1 VNGGADY
8 NPLLFDRK
16 ESCCPGLQTLRGSIL
31 ACGPYASV
39 VTEEFVKRD
48 ALHHYNM
55 LYQPFRP
62 FLVTF
67 LGGAFV
73 GVLLCAISCFAL
85 QGTPRQ
91 AIYFVDCSR
100 EAQKSDTQQKA
111 GSADSPWTTLQE
123 VNGHTFAGGDELR
136 FKRGCVCRGILWPK
150 GSGSEFAPIR
160 MTSYGSGGRP
170 KIVAE
175 SASEEAL
182 KLYNQEYWDI
192 DSLDLSGANKFGV
205 FVSGDKGIL
214 HHIHLA
220 NLRVHDIGGAE
231 MKHKES
237 GLVVI
242 SPGSVDQRFDDVLVD
257 GVTAYN
263 TQEWVGI
270 MVGGGNF
277 GWPPESTWST
287 HVTIRDSVVH
297 DVQGDGIVLF
307 RVRDGRIAS
316 NVAWN
321 TGMQATESMG
331 TPNSIWTWMCRD
343 CVVEQNEA
351 FLSDSPGVDGGAFDI
366 DSGNT
371 NNSVVDNYGH
381 DTQGYCIA
389 VFAAGFTTHHSE
401 VRRNT
406 CLNNGRSPRMAKFQG
421 AIFLH
426 TWNDGKLDGLV
437 MEDNT
442 VYWNP
447 PGTAPVLINDAVFQ
461 GENGIFR
468 HNRIYSTSPWI
479 ITSDPSLHLE
489 GNQYSL
495 YSHDGALDGSWSYG
509 DRMFQGFANYQAQSG
524 QDAESTFRQIAMTNT
539 DSGFWPDSSAATPQL
554 DTAYRDLLSKPLM
567 AIEGGAGLHQQLG
580 GKWTMYAVLSGRL
593 DTAGLLDETT
603 RKQLTI
609 LRSLAA
615 QFHGNGLQTV
625 IALRRAAENVSG
637 NESLGNAISD
647 LDFDTAAFVAAPLT
661 DGHTLEEP
669 LLLFLSPERQ
679 VIKAWRGEFPGAA
692 ELSLAAHQK
701 LGNPAYSK
709 IGETK

>member
-1 VNGGADY
+1 MSYQPRRTFLHIRSLGIAFVC
-8 NPLLFDRK
+8 LLFCARCT
-16 ESCCPGLQTLRGSIL
+16 SGAQTAPRG
-31 ACGPYASV
+31 V
-39 VTEEFVKRD
+39 
-48 ALHHYNM
+48 
-55 LYQPFRP
+55 
-62 FLVTF
+62 
-67 LGGAFV
+67 
-73 GVLLCAISCFAL
+73 
-85 QGTPRQ
+85 
-91 AIYFVDCSR
+91 IYFVDCSS
-100 EAQKSDTQQKA
+100 EAEKKD
-111 GSADSPWTTLQE
+111 GRSADSPWATLE
-123 VNGHTFAGGDELR
+123 VLNGHTFAAGDEVR
-136 FKRGCVCRGILWPK
+136 FKRGSICHGILWPK
-150 GSGSEFAPIR
+150 GSGSDSAPIR
-160 MTSYGSGGRP
+160 VTAYGTGVRP

-175 SASEEAL
+175 SASDAAL
-182 KLYNQEYWDI
+182 KLFNQEYWNI

-205 FVSGDKGIL
+205 FISGDKGIL

-220 NLRVHDIGGAE
+220 NLLVHNVGGSE
-231 MKHKES
+231 MKNKES

-331 TPNSIWTWMCRD
+331 TPNAIWTWMCRD

-366 DSGNT
+366 DYGNT

-389 VFAAGFTTHHSE
+389 VFAAGFVTHHSE
-401 VRRNT
+401 VRGNT
-406 CLNNGRSPRMAKFQG
+406 CLNNARSPRMAQLQG

-437 MEDNT
+437 VEDNT

-447 PGTAPVLINDAVFQ
+447 PGTAPAVLNDAVFQ
-461 GENGIFR
+461 GENGIF
-468 HNRIYSTSPWI
+468 HNNRIYSTSPWM
-479 ITSDPSLHLE
+479 ITSNRSLHLE

-495 YSHDGALDGSWSYG
+495 YSHDGALDGRWSYG
-509 DRMFQGFANYQAQSG
+509 DRMFQGFADYQAQSG
-524 QDAESTFRQIAMTNT
+524 QDAGSTFRQVATTNT
-539 DSGFWPDSSAATPQL
+539 GLVFWPESSVATQQL
-554 DTAYRDLLSKPLM
+554 DTTYRDLLSKPLM
-567 AIEGGAGLHQQLG
+567 RIEDGAMLHQQLD
-580 GKWTMYAVLSGRL
+580 GKWTMYALLSGKL
-593 DTAGLLDETT
+593 DADRLLDETT
-603 RKQLTI
+603 RRQLTI
-609 LRSLAA
+609 LRSLAK
-615 QFHGNGLQTV
+615 QFHGNGLETV
-625 IALRRAAENVSG
+625 IALRRGPENASG
-637 NESLGNAISD
+637 KGSLGNAISD
-647 LDFDTAAFVAAPLT
+647 LDFDTAAFVAAPVT
-661 DGHTLEEP
+661 DGNTSEDP
-669 LLLFLSPERQ
+669 LLLFLSPEGH
-679 VIKAWRGEFPGAA
+679 VIKAWRGGFAGAA
-692 ELSLAAHQK
+692 ELSLAARQK
-701 LGNPAYSK
+701 LGNPAYSE

>member
-1 VNGGADY
+1 MTAYG
-8 NPLLFDRK
+8 
-16 ESCCPGLQTLRGSIL
+16 T
-31 ACGPYASV
+31 
-39 VTEEFVKRD
+39 
-48 ALHHYNM
+48 
-55 LYQPFRP
+55 
-62 FLVTF
+62 
-67 LGGAFV
+67 
-73 GVLLCAISCFAL
+73 GV
-85 QGTPRQ
+85 
-91 AIYFVDCSR
+91 
-100 EAQKSDTQQKA
+100 
-111 GSADSPWTTLQE
+111 
-123 VNGHTFAGGDELR
+123 
-136 FKRGCVCRGILWPK
+136 
-150 GSGSEFAPIR
+150 
-160 MTSYGSGGRP
+160 RP

-175 SASEEAL
+175 SASDAAL
-182 KLYNQEYWDI
+182 KLFNQEYWNI

-205 FVSGDKGIL
+205 FISGDKGIL

-220 NLRVHDIGGAE
+220 NLLVHNVGGAE
-231 MKHKES
+231 MKNKES

-331 TPNSIWTWMCRD
+331 TPNAIWTWMCRD

-366 DSGNT
+366 DYGNT

-389 VFAAGFTTHHSE
+389 VFAAGFVTHHSE
-401 VRRNT
+401 VRGNT
-406 CLNNGRSPRMAKFQG
+406 CLNNARSPRMARFQG

-437 MEDNT
+437 VEDNT

-447 PGTAPVLINDAVFQ
+447 PGTAPAVLNDAVFQ

-468 HNRIYSTSPWI
+468 NNRTYSTSPWM
-479 ITSDPSLHLE
+479 ITSDRSLRLE
-489 GNQYSL
+489 ANQYSL
-495 YSHDGALDGSWSYG
+495 YSNDGVLDGRWRYG
-509 DRMFQGFANYQAQSG
+509 DRMFQGFADYQAHSS
-524 QDAESTFRQIAMTNT
+524 QDAGSTFRQVAATNT
-539 DSGFWPDSSAATPQL
+539 DLVFWPESRAATQQL
-554 DTAYRDLLSKPLM
+554 DTTYRELLSKPL
-567 AIEGGAGLHQQLG
+567 IGIDDGTVLHQQLG
-580 GKWTMYAVLSGRL
+580 GKWTMYALLSGSL
-593 DTAGLLDETT
+593 DTDGLLDETS
-603 RKQLTI
+603 RRQLTV
-609 LRSLAA
+609 LKSLAA
-615 QFHGNGLQTV
+615 QFHGKGLGTV
-625 IALRRAAENVSG
+625 ISLRRGREDAAG
-637 NESLGNAISD
+637 KGPLDNAISD
-647 LDFDTAAFVAAPLT
+647 LNFDAGAFVAAPAT
-661 DGHTLEEP
+661 DENTSEEP
-669 LLLFLSPERQ
+669 LLLFLSPEGN
-679 VIKAWRGEFPGAA
+679 VIKAWHGGAGAA
-692 ELSLAAHQK
+692 ELGIAVRQK
-701 LGNPAYSK
+701 LGNPAYSE